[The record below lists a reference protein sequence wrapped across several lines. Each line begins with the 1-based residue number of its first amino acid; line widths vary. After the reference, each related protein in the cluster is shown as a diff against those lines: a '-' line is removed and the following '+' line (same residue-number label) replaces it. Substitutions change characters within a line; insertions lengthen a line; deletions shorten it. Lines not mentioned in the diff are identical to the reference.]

1 MKHMREMKPTL
12 VVDLCIIFV
21 NLKDTVHCLNKVE
34 LIAVYHNLYKIKERN
49 MEMIINQTVSVVTK
63 DTFPLNPK
71 TGLNNIHH
79 YKLRWKTHLLS
90 GRCIDQLEG
99 QGPDER

>member
-1 MKHMREMKPTL
+1 MREMKPTL

-63 DTFPLNPK
+63 DTFPLNTK

-79 YKLRWKTHLLS
+79 HKLRWKTHLLS
-90 GRCIDQLEG
+90 GRFIDQLEG
-99 QGPDER
+99 Q